1 VRRFDRGTGAELG
14 VVAET
19 AAGGISGGTFVAL
32 IPASSSGNVPIT
44 SGFTGAWVSATGQL
58 GMGLEVLANGSLVA
72 LVYTFAPAGGQA
84 WIGGVGPIV
93 DGDHAAITMTTIDG
107 PGGRF
112 APNFD
117 PAQVQ
122 NTPWGTLTLRF
133 GDCNHGTL
141 DWDSSVPGYGSGS
154 MTIERLTLPA
164 GLSCP

>member
-1 VRRFDRGTGAELG
+1 
-14 VVAET
+14 
-19 AAGGISGGTFVAL
+19 L
-32 IPASSSGNVPIT
+32 IPARASAGSMPIT
-44 SGFTGAWVSATGQL
+44 SGFTGAWVDTGATGQL
-58 GMGLEVLANGSLVA
+58 GMGLEVLADNTLVA

-93 DGDHAAITMTTIDG
+93 DGDHATITMSTING

-117 PAQVQ
+117 PAEVQ
-122 NTPWGTLTLRF
+122 NSTWGTLTLRF

-141 DWDSSVPGYGSGS
+141 EWESSVPGYGTGS